1 MYKVTVMWN
10 HIYVHYSNY
19 DRFSKEMVASC
30 MYLHVQF
37 SDQASNSEHDG
48 QHKMWEIY

>member
-1 MYKVTVMWN
+1 MCIIQTMTYN
-10 HIYVHYSNY
+10 
-19 DRFSKEMVASC
+19 RFGKEMVASC